1 MKTIAFVLPYFG
13 KLPTNF
19 DLWLKSCEYN
29 SNVDFIIFTDDETQY
44 QYPKNVHVN
53 YCSFDEIKKRIRNN
67 FDFEIVIDRP
77 WRLSLF
83 KPAYGQIFSREL
95 SGYDFWGFCDADL
108 MWGNIRNFITDE
120 LLNTYER
127 IGTKGHASIY
137 RNDDVVNSR
146 YLNIV
151 SETADYKKVFQG
163 HSGYSFD
170 ENGMDEIYDAL
181 NIPYYFAPNF
191 AHLEKYEPS
200 FYLKRLPKEKLY
212 TNKYQVFQWDQGKLL
227 RWYLDGESVYSTEY
241 MYIHYFCRPMKY
253 YYGSQECVRYIMY
266 PDIVK
271 PQTDDITLK
280 YIKRYGTQGKI
291 KFYIKMIWHNR
302 KKFTL
307 DKIIKNIKNMLIYR
321 K

>member
-1 MKTIAFVLPYFG
+1 MKTIAFVLLYFG
-13 KLPTNF
+13 NLPTNF

-307 DKIIKNIKNMLIYR
+307 DKIIKNIKNMLSYR